1 MQTLEEIVELTKQV
15 QETNRLAREQLA
27 RAAII
32 GGASTVTVKSNGLST
47 ALAALLGA
55 SVMACVATLFGL
67 VMLHSEIR
75 DNKAWI
81 DLHNNQI
88 AKLQA
93 KEISK

>member
-1 MQTLEEIVELTKQV
+1 
-15 QETNRLAREQLA
+15 
-27 RAAII
+27 
-32 GGASTVTVKSNGLST
+32 
-47 ALAALLGA
+47 
-55 SVMACVATLFGL
+55 LFGL

>member
-1 MQTLEEIVELTKQV
+1 MPTVQEIVELTKQV

-27 RAAII
+27 RAAVI

-47 ALAALLGA
+47 VMAALLGG
-55 SVMACVATLFGL
+55 SIVACIATWAGL
-67 VMLHSEIR
+67 IMLHGEMR

-81 DLHNNQI
+81 DLHTSQI

-93 KEISK
+93 KETAK